1 MSAKSS
7 RNDPANPM
15 SPTQELHRI
24 DHTATIWFAAALV
37 AVALPLCGILISGW
51 RPSELAPVAASFW
64 WVGATLAT
72 VGIAAI
78 GYAGCPI
85 YWGSV
90 RTAHLQK
97 SISIR
102 AGLGLFLI
110 GSFVAISAV
119 LGG

>member
-1 MSAKSS
+1 MGTQDDSADLMSAEV
-7 RNDPANPM
+7 
-15 SPTQELHRI
+15 ELHRI
-24 DHTATIWFAAALV
+24 DHTGTIWFAAALI
-37 AVALPLCGILISGW
+37 AVAMPLTGLLISGW
-51 RPSELAPVAASFW
+51 RPADLTPVAGAFW
-64 WVGATLAT
+64 WVGA
-72 VGIAAI
+72 VIGIIGLSAI

-97 SISIR
+97 SIAIR
-102 AGLGLFLI
+102 AGLAMLLI

>member
-1 MSAKSS
+1 MSVKSS
-7 RNDPANPM
+7 RIDPTNPM
-15 SPTQELHRI
+15 SHRQELRRI
-24 DHTATIWFAAALV
+24 DHTGTIWFAAALI

-51 RPSELAPVAASFW
+51 RPSELAPVAAGFW

-110 GSFVAISAV
+110 GSFVAVSAL